1 LVRPAARVPERLCLV
16 DLSAGASA
24 TVSALAVEPGLGH
37 RLEALGIKPGQQVR
51 VLRRGW
57 WSGPIHLRVGMTELM
72 LRRVDAARV
81 EVLAGDPSPV
91 NP

>member
-1 LVRPAARVPERLCLV
+1 M
-16 DLSAGASA
+16 
-24 TVSALAVEPGLGH
+24 VSALEVAPGLRH

-72 LRRVDAARV
+72 LRRVDAAHVVVLEGDGSRV
-81 EVLAGDPSPV
+81 HP
-91 NP
+91 

>member
-1 LVRPAARVPERLCLV
+1 MV
-16 DLSAGASA
+16 
-24 TVSALAVEPGLGH
+24 TALEVAPGLRH

-72 LRRVDAARV
+72 LRRVDAAHVVVLEGDASRV
-81 EVLAGDPSPV
+81 HP
-91 NP
+91 

>member
-1 LVRPAARVPERLCLV
+1 LRLV
-16 DLSAGASA
+16 DLTAGESCVV
-24 TVSALAVEPGLGH
+24 TVLGVEAGLRH
-37 RLEALGIKPGQQVR
+37 RLEALGIKPGQQVK

-81 EVLAGDPSPV
+81 EICAVDPGRMAP
-91 NP
+91 